1 MLKWNLKATVTS
13 WERHTPRVVGRRT
26 PKVMDRHTGEKI
38 PLVEDK
44 LTVADKS
51 LVVEKSL
58 LVDHS
63 KWH

>member
-1 MLKWNLKATVTS
+1 MLKGNLKATATL
-13 WERHTPRVVGRRT
+13 WERHTPRAVDRRT
-26 PKVMDRHTGEKI
+26 PTVVDRHKGEKI
-38 PLVEDK
+38 PSVVGK
-44 LTVADKS
+44 LTVVDKS